1 MVILQL
7 AVLFLFLAIGEL
19 VVWLTDIPIP
29 SSIIGMLLLTLS
41 LQLKIIKLRHVA
53 GVADFLVGNLGFFFV
68 PAGVA
73 LLEYFANLVLPHS
86 RDIRGLCSS
95 PARLPAHRT
104 DTAQPHFGFDTCA
117 DSDAC
122 GHRSTLRK
130 VQRRRKDD

>member
-53 GVADFLVGNLGFFFV
+53 GVA
-68 PAGVA
+68 
-73 LLEYFANLVLPHS
+73 LLEYFDLIKGQWMAIVGAS
-86 RDIRGLCSS
+86 TI
-95 PARLPAHRT
+95 
-104 DTAQPHFGFDTCA
+104 
-117 DSDAC
+117 
-122 GHRSTLRK
+122 STLIVIGVTGWVHQIVRRHYPHTRNALSRK
-130 VQRRRKDD
+130 